1 MEDSSRKDDI
11 TDSNIIYNGDE
22 KRKQELK
29 NESWSIDDVET
40 AFASHENYRITPEL
54 QKRIN
59 EVLKKFT
66 GSHYYHNYTSGK

>member
-1 MEDSSRKDDI
+1 MDDSNRKGDI
-11 TDSNIIYNGDE
+11 TDLKLIYGGDE

-29 NESWSIDDVET
+29 NENWCFEDIET

-54 QKRIN
+54 QKRVN

>member
-29 NESWSIDDVET
+29 NENWSIEDIET
-40 AFASHENYRITPEL
+40 AFESHENYRITPEL

-59 EVLKKFT
+59 EVLKNNK
-66 GSHYYHNYTSGK
+66 